1 MNKNYIGSKHKTTK
15 TSYAPKSTQ
24 DKLSSLMHLSLTEAS
39 LATKRL
45 PETWMRQ
52 KIISPKSSSQISTM
66 TELNLKVN

>member
-1 MNKNYIGSKHKTTK
+1 
-15 TSYAPKSTQ
+15 
-24 DKLSSLMHLSLTEAS
+24 MHLSLTEAS

-52 KIISPKSSSQISTM
+52 KVISPKSSSQISTM